1 MEMTPK
7 AGMLLLMG
15 VAGLFV
21 ILVGMMGMVTADCP
35 RPIVWFPE
43 ARWHCTAFSGAAAL
57 GTLMTLVGMIGG
69 PMVALY
75 ADMRKHRKSGADIL

>member
-43 ARWHCTAFSGAAAL
+43 AQWRCTAFTAVAAL
-57 GTLMTLVGMIGG
+57 GTLMVVVGMIGG
-69 PMVALY
+69 PIIALIE
-75 ADMRKHRKSGADIL
+75 DVRKGRQAGREA

>member
-7 AGMLLLMG
+7 TGILLLAG
-15 VAGLFV
+15 TAGLLV

-43 ARWHCTAFSGAAAL
+43 ARWYCTTFTAATAL
-57 GTLMTLVGMIGG
+57 GTVMVLVGMIGG
-69 PMVALY
+69 PALALY
-75 ADMRKHRKSGADIL
+75 ADVRKSRQAGPEI